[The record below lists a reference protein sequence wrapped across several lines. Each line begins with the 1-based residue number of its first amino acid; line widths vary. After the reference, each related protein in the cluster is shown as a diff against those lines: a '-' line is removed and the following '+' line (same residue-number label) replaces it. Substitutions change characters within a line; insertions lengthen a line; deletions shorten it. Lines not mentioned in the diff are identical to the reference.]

1 MARRLYASMMYF
13 LFLLYSLHIVLHACS
28 LCNSMTPQGINKNL
42 SFSASDREENIR
54 RIGEISKLFVDA
66 GNLVLC
72 SFISP
77 YLADR
82 YPSIFYLLVSHS
94 HCHRTALLLSAIT

>member
-1 MARRLYASMMYF
+1 MHCITL
-13 LFLLYSLHIVLHACS
+13 
-28 LCNSMTPQGINKNL
+28 QGINKNL

-66 GNLVLC
+66 GTIVLC

-77 YLADR
+77 YEADR
-82 YPSIFYLLVSHS
+82 RKVRVLHEEAGMAFIEVFVDCS
-94 HCHRTALLLSAIT
+94 LSEAEAR